1 MTSTPSKN
9 RFSVLEHHYQDQ
21 DLSPSN
27 SNHKKK
33 KTKSHQNLKINQVK
47 EEEEEEE
54 EERERLMKSTP
65 LIEKRSNKTLRVRG
79 NLNEEKNQIIQIDHH
94 HQEEEDEEDELE
106 GTTLKEKSNQ
116 IKRKQLKRIDSRKP
130 FGSESGPNTPQT
142 SQLTLKDKKAMVLL
156 VVLYMLQGIP
166 VGLAFGSIPFLLRAR
181 LSYSQIGLFSLAS
194 YPYSL
199 KLLWS
204 PIVDSI
210 YLSQIGRRKS
220 WIIPVQA
227 LVGLMLW
234 WLGNHVS
241 VLMEADVP
249 DVKTLTLLFFT
260 LVLFAATQDIAVD
273 GWALELL
280 SKDNLSYA
288 STAQTVGLNIGYF
301 LSFTVFLAFNSLEF
315 SNNRWRALFGLTVQ
329 SYPIITLSGYLKF
342 GGICFLIVT
351 FYLTFFQTEDKV
363 KSNSTESKM
372 NVKKVYQIM
381 FEICKLKHV
390 QSFIFLHLIVK
401 FGTSVNDS
409 VTSLKLLEKGL
420 SKEDLALSVLI
431 DFPFQI
437 FLGYFAAKWSNGDK
451 PLRPWIV
458 AMWFRL
464 FFATWGIG
472 LVYFFPQ
479 SKPLSTSYF
488 ILVIIST
495 VISSFASTVQFVGIS
510 AFHTQIADPLIGGTY
525 MTLLNTVSNL
535 GGTWPKYFVLKGVDY
550 FTEAYCGFENQTKSL
565 NSTQLDF
572 QGKECVTDLGKSTC
586 LDLNGICQT
595 EKDGYYIMQIVC
607 ILIGAV
613 SLALIVSPAA
623 QRLQGLPTRAWQV
636 RKGLRN

>member
-1 MTSTPSKN
+1 MINSKT
-9 RFSVLEHHYQDQ
+9 
-21 DLSPSN
+21 
-27 SNHKKK
+27 NHRKPLKK
-33 KTKSHQNLKINQVK
+33 
-47 EEEEEEE
+47 
-54 EERERLMKSTP
+54 
-65 LIEKRSNKTLRVRG
+65 
-79 NLNEEKNQIIQIDHH
+79 IDS
-94 HQEEEDEEDELE
+94 
-106 GTTLKEKSNQ
+106 EKSKKYRQNG
-116 IKRKQLKRIDSRKP
+116 L
-130 FGSESGPNTPQT
+130 GSESGLVTPNSSSIST
-142 SQLTLKDKKAMVLL
+142 LTLKDKKAMVLL
-156 VVLYMLQGIP
+156 VILYMLQGIP

-210 YLSQIGRRKS
+210 YFPKIGRRKS

-227 LVGLMLW
+227 LVGMMLW
-234 WLGNHVS
+234 WLGNNVT

-249 DVKTLTLLFFT
+249 DVKTLTGLFFT

-315 SNNRWRALFGLTVQ
+315 SNNRWRALFGLSSQ
-329 SYPIITLSGYLKF
+329 SYPIMTLSGYLKS
-342 GGICFLIVT
+342 GGISFLIVT
-351 FYLTFFQTEDKV
+351 IYLTFFQTEETHD
-363 KSNSTESKM
+363 STSTEPKM
-372 NVKKVYQIM
+372 NVKKVYKIM

-390 QSFIFLHLIVK
+390 QKFILLHLIAK
-401 FGTSVNDS
+401 IGTSVNDAA
-409 VTSLKLLEKGL
+409 TSLKLLEKGL

-437 FLGYFAAKWSNGDK
+437 GLGYFAAKWSSGEK
-451 PLRPWIV
+451 PLRPWIC

-464 FFATWGIG
+464 LFAAWGIG
-472 LVYFFPQ
+472 LVYFFPN

-488 ILVIIST
+488 VLVIIST

-525 MTLLNTVSNL
+525 MTLLNTVCNL

-550 FTEAYCGFENQTKSL
+550 FTEAYCGFENESFLFTL
-565 NSTQLDF
+565 ANLILIF
-572 QGKECVTDLGKSTC
+572 WVLGFGYVGKECVTDLGKSTC

-595 EKDGYYIMQIVC
+595 QKDGYYIMQIVC
-607 ILIGAV
+607 ILIGAI
-613 SLALIVSPAA
+613 SLSLIISPTA
-623 QRLQGLPTRAWQV
+623 QRLQGKFTSFQKKSKQV
-636 RKGLRN
+636 GLLILGFCFFRFTG

>member
-1 MTSTPSKN
+1 MSSNPTKN
-9 RFSVLEHHYQDQ
+9 RFSILAHHYSDE
-21 DLSPSN
+21 DSSPTQATS
-27 SNHKKK
+27 SSKKK
-33 KTKSHQNLKINQVK
+33 KNKSIQNLK
-47 EEEEEEE
+47 
-54 EERERLMKSTP
+54 TTHH
-65 LIEKRSNKTLRVRG
+65 SNNNPMENESKTTHNSQLDSPSKTLRVRG
-79 NLNEEKNQIIQIDHH
+79 TINEKEEIIEMDNTTSPNEEK
-94 HQEEEDEEDELE
+94 
-106 GTTLKEKSNQ
+106 LKNHSKDPNH
-116 IKRKQLKRIDSRKP
+116 RKQQLKRIDSEKSKKHRDLNL
-130 FGSESGPNTPQT
+130 GSESGISSPL
-142 SQLTLKDKKAMVLL
+142 SSSSLTLKDKKAMVLL

-210 YLSQIGRRKS
+210 YFPKIGRRKS

-227 LVGLMLW
+227 LVGMMLW
-234 WLGNHVS
+234 WLGNNVT
-241 VLMEADVP
+241 VLMEAEVP
-249 DVKTLTLLFFT
+249 DVKSLTVLFFT

-315 SNNRWRALFGLTVQ
+315 SNNRWRALFGLATQ
-329 SYPIITLSGYLKF
+329 SYPVMTLSGYLKF
-342 GGICFLIVT
+342 GGLCFLVVT
-351 FYLTFFQTEDKV
+351 LYLTLLQPEDKV
-363 KSNSTESKM
+363 DQSSPESNM
-372 NVKKVYQIM
+372 DVKKVYQIM

-390 QSFIFLHLIVK
+390 QSFIGLHLIAK
-401 FGTSVNDS
+401 FGTSVNDAA
-409 VTSLKLLEKGL
+409 TSLKLLEKGL

-437 FLGYFAAKWSNGDK
+437 FLGYFAAKWSSGDK
-451 PLRPWIV
+451 PLRPWIC

-464 FFATWGIG
+464 LFAAWGIG

-479 SKPLSTSYF
+479 TKPLSTSYF
-488 ILVIIST
+488 VLVIIST

-550 FTEAYCGFENQTKSL
+550 FTEAYCGFENQTNSL

-613 SLALIVSPAA
+613 SLALVISPAA
-623 QRLQGLPTRAWQV
+623 QRLQGLPARAWQV
-636 RKGLRN
+636 RKGLRS